1 MGGKQ
6 RCPGGPVPTP
16 ERARFLGTSARPT
29 AALAQPESGFLEVT
43 ARGWGG
49 GAAPGAWQG
58 PDFRPAQAQV
68 GVGRP
73 LPCCAT
79 PGPRLTPSFPELTVG
94 WGSTPRS
101 PGSRTPPPPPRS
113 PLCRRGWPR
122 ALFPLPLRS
131 SAVPA
136 PSRRPPPA
144 APQSAGV
151 GGAREGARPTGSQV
165 TLLRPLWGPRFESQW
180 PVHTHSPLT
189 ARCFTFGFVCLLA
202 AKGFWSQG
210 QTEVL
215 PPALDLRFS

>member
-1 MGGKQ
+1 MQRAGSPHGGPGPGAATGGRPGRPMGGKQ

-49 GAAPGAWQG
+49 GGAPGAWQE

-73 LPCCAT
+73 LPCCST

-101 PGSRTPPPPPRS
+101 PGSRTPPPEPALSAGPAS
-113 PLCRRGWPR
+113 R
-122 ALFPLPLRS
+122 ALPAAPALQRRPSPFAAPTARS
-131 SAVPA
+131 SAVCRCGWGQ
-136 PSRRPPPA
+136 RRCTSNRFPGDAAEATLGTALRKPA
-144 APQSAGV
+144 ASPYTFSPH
-151 GGAREGARPTGSQV
+151 RP
-165 TLLRPLWGPRFESQW
+165 
-180 PVHTHSPLT
+180 
-189 ARCFTFGFVCLLA
+189 
-202 AKGFWSQG
+202 
-210 QTEVL
+210 
-215 PPALDLRFS
+215 